1 MKKSLST
8 LIWAG
13 RLLVIFLF
21 ASLIG
26 ALLDAG
32 YQYYNSIRLYFFKVL
47 YEDSLMWIFI
57 VLPIIFFYLWDIR
70 KDSKIN
76 FKKVCAV
83 LGVIVL
89 VITIINN
96 CLPVMFQYEAVK
108 INGKRPSKFEYK
120 WNLFID
126 SFGYT
131 NTAEIKREDVDSFS
145 GRYQTFGRR
154 RTRSRFNKN
163 SYTMVKFNTLSSSYT
178 VCEESNVSVYIE
190 DIAKYKGSVEFE
202 YYPSSGMIKAIEGIE
217 RNDTNKLRKYVS
229 ELEKEYADEYR
240 KEYLDELEKYYPFY

>member
-1 MKKSLST
+1 MGA
-8 LIWAG
+8 I
-13 RLLVIFLF
+13 LLVIILF

-26 ALLDAG
+26 TFLTVG
-32 YQYYNSIRLYFFKVL
+32 YEYNNSIRLYFFKVL
-47 YEDSLMWIFI
+47 YEDSLMWIFF

-76 FKKVCAV
+76 YKKVCAI

-89 VITIINN
+89 VVTIINN
-96 CLPVMFQYEAVK
+96 CLPVMFKYEAVK

-131 NTAEIKREDVDSFS
+131 NTAEIKREDVDRFS
-145 GRYQTFGRR
+145 GRYQTFGRS

-163 SYTMVKFNTLSSSYT
+163 SYTMVKFNTTSSSYT
-178 VCEESNVSVYIE
+178 VCEESNVSIYIE
-190 DIAKYKGSVEFE
+190 DIAKYKGSVELE
-202 YYPSSGMIKAIEGIE
+202 YYPSSGMIKAVEGIE
-217 RNDTNKLRKYVS
+217 RNDTNKLRKYV
-229 ELEKEYADEYR
+229 K
-240 KEYLDELEKYYPFY
+240 ELEKYYPLY

>member
-1 MKKSLST
+1 MT
-8 LIWAG
+8 
-13 RLLVIFLF
+13 V
-21 ASLIG
+21 
-26 ALLDAG
+26 G
-32 YQYYNSIRLYFFKVL
+32 YEYNNSIRLYFFKVL
-47 YEDSLMWIFI
+47 YEDSLMWIFF

-70 KDSKIN
+70 KVSKIN
-76 FKKVCAV
+76 YKKVCAI

-89 VITIINN
+89 VVTIINN
-96 CLPVMFQYEAVK
+96 CLPVMFKYEAVK

-131 NTAEIKREDVDSFS
+131 NTAEIKREDVDRFS
-145 GRYQTFGRR
+145 GRYQTFGRS

-178 VCEESNVSVYIE
+178 VCEESNVSIYIE
-190 DIAKYKGSVEFE
+190 DIAKYKGSVELE

-240 KEYLDELEKYYPFY
+240 KEYLDELEIYYPFY